1 MKRTMTMRFLLRVSL
16 IATALGALSTVEAQ
30 QLPLRTNWQFNYF
43 QENPAFA
50 GFSDCMEL
58 KAGYR
63 QQWAGFDG
71 APATA
76 FANLQ
81 GEIGRSPSGNI
92 HGFGGRVT
100 DDSAGP
106 YGFTQLDLAYAYH
119 LKMSQGW
126 RLAAGAA
133 VGFMQYRLALGDI
146 VLPDFQAGNDPAI
159 TSNANQLLAPT
170 VDFGLWTY
178 NKYTF
183 WGLSI
188 QNLIE
193 PSVDQWGLDTRFRR
207 HVGFY
212 GGSLIRLEGP
222 WSFHP
227 AGSLRFSAGAPVA
240 VDVQALFDY
249 DEVVRFGIGYRNET
263 ALSGILTLNILENVT
278 VGYAYD
284 WNVGA
289 LSQAASST
297 HEFTLGILACPV
309 RGSHV
314 PCAAFQ

>member
-1 MKRTMTMRFLLRVSL
+1 MKRIRSFFRFVVVAGILAASFS
-16 IATALGALSTVEAQ
+16 TALGQ
-30 QLPLRTNWQFNYF
+30 QLPIRTNWQFNYF

-50 GFSDCMEL
+50 GFSDCLEL

-63 QQWAGFDG
+63 QQWAGFEG
-71 APATA
+71 APQTS

-81 GEIGRSPSGNI
+81 GEIARSAGGNI

-119 LKMSQGW
+119 MKMDQGW

-133 VGFMQYRLALGDI
+133 FGFMQYRLALGDI

-170 VDFGLWTY
+170 LDFGVWVY
-178 NKYTF
+178 SKYTF
-183 WGLSI
+183 WGLSV

-249 DEVVRFGIGYRNET
+249 DEVIRFGLGYRNET
-263 ALSGILTLNILENVT
+263 ALSGLFTVRILENVT

-284 WNVGA
+284 WNVGP

-309 RGSHV
+309 KGSHV